1 MNTRI
6 NNRPSFWVILA
17 FVAVLAL
24 TIASPSFAQGVV
36 TGTATVTG
44 GTLDLVAEDDPTFLE
59 TTLNG
64 TDQTQTDSIAM
75 SVNDFTGSGDGWNLQ
90 ITSTA
95 FSDGSHALANT
106 AMTITGVGAVC
117 DGGDCTLPTGNEIV
131 YPFTVPADT
140 VAPAAGKF
148 FNAEIGSGMGDF
160 TVTPAFQLAI
170 PANTYAGAY
179 ESTVTIT
186 LATAP

>member
-1 MNTRI
+1 
-6 NNRPSFWVILA
+6 
-17 FVAVLAL
+17 
-24 TIASPSFAQGVV
+24 
-36 TGTATVTG
+36 
-44 GTLDLVAEDDPTFLE
+44 
-59 TTLNG
+59 LNG
-64 TDQTQTDSIAM
+64 TDQTKADDIDI

-95 FSDGSHALANT
+95 FSDGSHSLVNT
-106 AMTITGVGAVC
+106 AMTITAVGAVC
-117 DGGDCTLPTGNEIV
+117 DGGDCTLPTNGIG

-148 FNAEIGSGMGDF
+148 FNAAIDSGMGDF
-160 TVTPAFQLAI
+160 TVSPTFQLAI
-170 PANTYAGAY
+170 PADTYAGDY